1 MNLQRPLLLASN
13 SPRRKELLSGLGLTY
28 ELLLKEVHEDFPE
41 HLKRE
46 QVAEYLASHKA
57 DAYKEDVTNE
67 ALITADTIVC
77 LGDRVMNKPATYEE
91 AREMLKA
98 LSGQTH
104 EVITGVCILTKE
116 KKTVFHDSTKVYFK
130 PLSDA
135 EIHHYITHYKPYD
148 KAGAY
153 GIQEWIGMVGID
165 HIEGSYFNVV
175 GLPVQKL
182 YQKLVELGI
191 LAIT

>member
-28 ELLLKEVHEDFPE
+28 ELLLKEVQEDFPE

-57 DAYKEDVTNE
+57 DAYKGDITNE

-91 AREMLKA
+91 AHEMLKA

-130 PLSDA
+130 PLSEG

-191 LAIT
+191 LAVT